1 MRTKREFFAFAVI
14 FLTIIVLIILGVMA
28 WTSVPPMEGRITRK
42 TSHPAYYPANY
53 NTPTV
58 YCLGITDH
66 NGNRAVS
73 WKVSKQIYDSYN
85 IGDLTGEPSGLV
97 GAAK

>member
-1 MRTKREFFAFAVI
+1 MRTKREFFTFVII
-14 FLTIIVLIILGVMA
+14 FLTVIALIIIGAAA
-28 WTSVPPMEGRITRK
+28 WTNLPPIEGRITRK

-66 NGNRAVS
+66 NGNKAVS
-73 WKVSKQIYDSYN
+73 WKVSKEIYDSYN
-85 IGDLTGEPSGLV
+85 IGDLTSNPTNAK
-97 GAAK
+97 GAAR